1 MNIVLCMDSNYVMP
15 SLVCMTSILENNTGS
30 IDFYII
36 YSQLEIKE
44 IKFIEEKI
52 RKYGDQFT
60 LRTIK
65 IADDTFSDLPI
76 YGRSKAAYFRLL
88 IPTLL
93 PQNIDRC
100 LYLDGDT
107 IIYKP
112 LEEFYNTSFDEKA
125 FVVNE
130 DMGETILYHK
140 ERHPILNIPVEYKY
154 FNSGVLI
161 FNLESF
167 RKNYDMKNTF
177 DWIKNNPDKLKF
189 LDQDVLNAVF
199 YDKVKYVDGYMHD
212 YLEIL
217 ISPLL
222 PNDNMCKATIVHFI
236 KKPWKYDYNGINAK
250 YWWKYGKMIYR
261 FEYIKFSIV
270 NFVFRK
276 SLGLLMLIV
285 PISTL
290 KKIKNK

>member
-1 MNIVLCMDSNYVMP
+1 
-15 SLVCMTSILENNTGS
+15 
-30 IDFYII
+30 
-36 YSQLEIKE
+36 
-44 IKFIEEKI
+44 
-52 RKYGDQFT
+52 
-60 LRTIK
+60 
-65 IADDTFSDLPI
+65 
-76 YGRSKAAYFRLL
+76 
-88 IPTLL
+88 
-93 PQNIDRC
+93 
-100 LYLDGDT
+100 
-107 IIYKP
+107 
-112 LEEFYNTSFDEKA
+112 
-125 FVVNE
+125 
-130 DMGETILYHK
+130 MGETILYHK

-199 YDKVKYVDGYMHD
+199 YDKVKYVDGYMYD

-222 PNDNMCKATIVHFI
+222 PNDNMRKATIVHFI